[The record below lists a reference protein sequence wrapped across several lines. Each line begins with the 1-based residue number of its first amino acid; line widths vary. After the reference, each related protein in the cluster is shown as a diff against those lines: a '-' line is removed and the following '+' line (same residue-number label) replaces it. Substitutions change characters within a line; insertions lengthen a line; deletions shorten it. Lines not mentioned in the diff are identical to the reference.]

1 MTDRKKRSSSKGAAK
16 GPEPATAG
24 KPSARL
30 EALALAI
37 VVITTLVVY
46 WPVQTFHFVNYDD
59 PAFITNNPRM
69 QEGLSLRNLGWA
81 FTVSIAANWHP
92 LTTISHLID
101 CSLWGPDAGGH
112 HVTGLVIHLA
122 AVMALYLL
130 LRRLSLS
137 FGVRLLVTGLFAL
150 HPLNVESVA
159 WVSERKNVL
168 SQLFLFLTLW
178 AYAAYARTRSR
189 RDYALALALFVAGLL
204 SKSMLVSVPLLLV
217 LLDFWPLRR
226 SSLADPK
233 AALRDA
239 VRLLPEKLPFVALS
253 LASCVV
259 TILTQRAT
267 AVGALQSFPI
277 AARLMNAAV
286 SYVAYVADMVLPTH
300 LSPFYPYL
308 GMDTGAWRSIGAAVL
323 LVGATAVAWQQ
334 RVRRPYV
341 LVGWLW
347 YVVTLVP
354 VIGLVQVG
362 AQARADRYAY
372 LPLIGLFLVVALLAE
387 ELVQRTKVKRATWYA
402 AGGAV
407 LLCLSVMSRAQA
419 MAWYDNQ
426 SLFQHALQ
434 ALPDAYVDHNKRGLW
449 LVKERRFDEAA
460 EQFEAAVAIKPDF
473 GEAWSN
479 LGQVRIEQR
488 NPEEAV
494 RCYEEALRYTPGNP
508 KDLNN
513 LGIALA
519 GLRRFEEAEK
529 RFAEALKLDPA
540 YPSALF
546 NYAGMMQEQ
555 GRTSEAVAEFRRGG
569 ALLASKG
576 KLSEALG
583 SYEAALRLAPD
594 DAQARSGAEEV
605 RQKLGTTSAKP

>member
-1 MTDRKKRSSSKGAAK
+1 VAM
-16 GPEPATAG
+16 
-24 KPSARL
+24 
-30 EALALAI
+30 
-37 VVITTLVVY
+37 VVFATLVVY

-92 LTTISHLID
+92 LTTITHLID
-101 CSLWGPDAGGH
+101 CSLYGPDAGGH
-112 HVTGLVIHLA
+112 HVTGLLIHLA
-122 AVMALYLL
+122 AAVALYLL
-130 LRRLSLS
+130 LRRLTLS

-178 AYAAYARTRSR
+178 AYTAYARTRSR
-189 RDYALALALFVAGLL
+189 RDYALALVLFIAGLL
-204 SKSMLVSVPLLLV
+204 SKSMLVSVPVLLV

-226 SSLADPK
+226 GSLAD
-233 AALRDA
+233 ARTALRDA
-239 VRLLPEKLPFVALS
+239 LRLLPEKLPFVALS
-253 LASCVV
+253 LASCVI

-267 AVGALQSFPI
+267 AVGALESFPI
-277 AARLMNAAV
+277 AARLMNAAI
-286 SYVAYVADMVLPTH
+286 SYVAYVGDMFLPIH

-308 GMDTGAWRSIGAAVL
+308 GMDSGIWRSVVAAAL
-323 LVGATAVAWQQ
+323 LAGATAVVWLQ
-334 RVRRPYV
+334 RVRRPYL

-372 LPLIGLFLVVALLAE
+372 MPLIGLFLAVALLAE
-387 ELVQRTKVKRATWYA
+387 ELIARVKTRRVTWYA
-402 AGGAV
+402 VGGAV

-419 MAWYDNQ
+419 MAWYDDEA
-426 SLFQHALQ
+426 LFQHALQ
-434 ALPDAYVDHNKRGLW
+434 ALPEAYADHNKRGTW
-449 LVKERRFDEAA
+449 LAKERHFDEAA
-460 EQFEAAVAIKPDF
+460 QQFEAAVAIKPDF
-473 GEAWSN
+473 AEAWSN
-479 LGQVRIEQR
+479 LGQVRLEQR
-488 NPEEAV
+488 DPEGAV
-494 RCYEEALRYTPGNP
+494 HCYEEAIRYGPGNP

-519 GLRRFEEAEK
+519 GLHRYAEAEE
-529 RFAEALKLDPA
+529 RFAQALKLDPV

-546 NYAGMMQEQ
+546 NHAGMLQEQ
-555 GRTSEAVAEFRRGG
+555 GRTSEAVAEFRSGG
-569 ALLASKG
+569 ALLASKE
-576 KLSEALG
+576 KLSEALA

-594 DAQARSGAEEV
+594 DVQAMSSAEELR
-605 RQKLGTTSAKP
+605 RQLGASSAKP